1 METILLACKQMST
14 DFVKQTL
21 RENLGRVVIP
31 HVADGFWSIY
41 DNAKSACER
50 NKQLDQILRTFQN
63 LLTQVPK
70 WTPETLKKE
79 VDRIAAASKCDYMED
94 LLLGV
99 FVSYI
104 RAFASLQQVRS
115 EHVDIPFT
123 RPSIEVFIHKFYVM
137 AARGFWS
144 NAYLFKTVGVTS
156 EQQARNRRDIE
167 VMLADILNEVIDS
180 FIPWKDIS
188 KAYFKAPDAP
198 EESAAAPAAP
208 APTPVPAPA
217 LVSPLPPVEEP
228 KPVVKFGEN
237 ETQEFESE
245 TEDSDDEPP
254 AIKLGEDVG
263 LDEDDFES
271 ETDSEAEGEV
281 DVKPSSDAVALNL

>member
-1 METILLACKQMST
+1 METRLLACKQMST

-50 NKQLDQILRTFQN
+50 NQQPDQILRTFQN

-70 WTPETLKKE
+70 WSPETLKKE

-123 RPSIEVFIHKFYVM
+123 RPSMEVFIHKFYVM
-137 AARGFWS
+137 SARGFWS
-144 NAYLFKTVGVTS
+144 NAYMFKTVGVSS

-167 VMLADILNEVIDS
+167 LMLADILNEVIDS

-188 KAYFKAPDAP
+188 KAYFKAPEETSAP
-198 EESAAAPAAP
+198 VAPAP
-208 APTPVPAPA
+208 APTPVVETKPAP
-217 LVSPLPPVEEP
+217 VVEEP
-228 KPVVKFGEN
+228 KPAVKFGEN

-245 TEDSDDEPP
+245 TEESDDDDEPP
-254 AIKLGEDVG
+254 AIKLGEDIG

-271 ETDSEAEGEV
+271 ESESEAEGEV
-281 DVKPSSDAVALNL
+281 DVKPSSEAVALNL

>member
-1 METILLACKQMST
+1 
-14 DFVKQTL
+14 
-21 RENLGRVVIP
+21 VIP

-50 NKQLDQILRTFQN
+50 NQQPDQILRTFQN

-123 RPSIEVFIHKFYVM
+123 RPSMEVFIHKFYVM

-144 NAYLFKTVGVTS
+144 NAYMFKTVGVSS

-167 VMLADILNEVIDS
+167 LMLADILNEVIDS

-188 KAYFKAPDAP
+188 KAYFKAPEETSAP
-198 EESAAAPAAP
+198 IASAP
-208 APTPVPAPA
+208 APAPVVETKPTPV
-217 LVSPLPPVEEP
+217 VEEP
-228 KPVVKFGEN
+228 KPAVKFGEN

-245 TEDSDDEPP
+245 TEESEDDDDEPP
-254 AIKLGEDVG
+254 AIKLGEEVG

-271 ETDSEAEGEV
+271 ESESEAEGEV
-281 DVKPSSDAVALNL
+281 DVKPSSEAVALNL

>member
-1 METILLACKQMST
+1 MST

-21 RENLGRVVIP
+21 RENLARTLVP

-50 NKQLDQILRTFQN
+50 NNQPDQVLRTFQN
-63 LLTQVPK
+63 LLTQLPK
-70 WTPETLKKE
+70 WSAETLKKE
-79 VDRIAAASKCDYMED
+79 VDRISAASKCDYIED

-104 RAFASLQQVRS
+104 RAFASLQQTQS

-123 RPSIEVFIHKFYVM
+123 RPPVETFVHKFYVM

-144 NAYLFKTVGVTS
+144 NAYLFRTVGITA

-167 VMLADILNEVIDS
+167 VMLADSLNEVIDS

-188 KAYFKAPDAP
+188 KAYFKASDTP
-198 EESAAAPAAP
+198 EAVAAAPTPAP
-208 APTPVPAPA
+208 APPAPAPA
-217 LVSPLPPVEEP
+217 LVEAPP
-228 KPVVKFGEN
+228 KPAVKFGEN
-237 ETQEFESE
+237 EVQESE
-245 TEDSDDEPP
+245 DESDDESDSDDDEPP
-254 AIKLGEDVG
+254 AIQLGEDVG
-263 LDEDDFES
+263 LNDDDFDSETES
-271 ETDSEAEGEV
+271 EGEGEV
-281 DVKPSSDAVALNL
+281 DVKPSSEAVALNL

>member
-1 METILLACKQMST
+1 MST

-21 RENLGRVVIP
+21 RENLGRTLVP

-50 NKQLDQILRTFQN
+50 NKQPDQVLRTFQN

-70 WTPETLKKE
+70 WSTETLKKE
-79 VDRIAAASKCDYMED
+79 VDRISAASKCDYIED

-104 RAFASLQQVRS
+104 RAFASLQQTQS

-123 RPSIEVFIHKFYVM
+123 RPAVEVFVHKFYVV

-144 NAYLFKTVGVTS
+144 NAYLFRTVGITS

-167 VMLADILNEVIDS
+167 VMLADTLNEVIDS

-188 KAYFKAPDAP
+188 KAYFKAPEVP
-198 EESAAAPAAP
+198 EHP
-208 APTPVPAPA
+208 APTPVPEISAPVAVPAPA
-217 LVSPLPPVEEP
+217 LVEEP
-228 KPVVKFGEN
+228 PKPAVKFGQN
-237 ETQEFESE
+237 EVQESDTEDE
-245 TEDSDDEPP
+245 EDSDEDTDDDAPP
-254 AIKLGEDVG
+254 AIQLGEDIG
-263 LDEDDFES
+263 LNDDDFES
-271 ETDSEAEGEV
+271 ESESEAEGEV
-281 DVKPSSDAVALNL
+281 DVKPSSEAVALNL

>member
-1 METILLACKQMST
+1 MST

-21 RENLGRVVIP
+21 RENLGRVMIP

-41 DNAKSACER
+41 DNAKTACER
-50 NKQLDQILRTFQN
+50 NKQPDQILRTFQN

-70 WTPETLKKE
+70 WSPETLKKE

-123 RPSIEVFIHKFYVM
+123 RPSMEVFTHKFYIL

-144 NAYLFKTVGVTS
+144 NAYLFKTVGVSS

-180 FIPWKDIS
+180 FVPWKDIS
-188 KAYFKAPDAP
+188 KAYFKAPEDGAMPPAP
-198 EESAAAPAAP
+198 PAPPAAEP
-208 APTPVPAPA
+208 VAPPPT
-217 LVSPLPPVEEP
+217 PVEEP
-228 KPVVKFGEN
+228 KPAVKFGEN

-245 TEDSDDEPP
+245 TEDSEDDEPP
-254 AIKLGEDVG
+254 AIKLGEDIG
-263 LDEDDFES
+263 LDDDDFDSDTES
-271 ETDSEAEGEV
+271 EADGEV
-281 DVKPSSDAVALNL
+281 DVKPSSEAVALNL

>member
-1 METILLACKQMST
+1 METRLLACKQMST

-50 NKQLDQILRTFQN
+50 NQQPDQILRTFQN

-123 RPSIEVFIHKFYVM
+123 RPSMEVFIHKFYVM

-144 NAYLFKTVGVTS
+144 NAYMFKTVGVSS

-167 VMLADILNEVIDS
+167 LMLAEILNEVIDS

-188 KAYFKAPDAP
+188 KAYFKAPEETSAP
-198 EESAAAPAAP
+198 IASAP
-208 APTPVPAPA
+208 APAPVVETKPTPV
-217 LVSPLPPVEEP
+217 VEEP
-228 KPVVKFGEN
+228 KPAVKFGEN

-245 TEDSDDEPP
+245 AEESEDDDEPP
-254 AIKLGEDVG
+254 AIKLGEEVG

-271 ETDSEAEGEV
+271 ESESEAEGEV
-281 DVKPSSDAVALNL
+281 DVKPSSEAVALNL